1 MSVASHVQRLDL
13 TGDFEVPTEP
23 LAMDVR
29 DANGRLVVKSGE
41 VPSRSLLERL
51 RKMGVLEVFVRSP
64 EASAPDYWQ
73 KWGAEWLEESRSRLV
88 YLTPDI
94 GVTTEE
100 LDRFIRILSEAVESF
115 VREKNQSKAG

>member
-51 RKMGVLEVFVRSP
+51 RKMGILEVFVRSP

-100 LDRFIRILSEAVESF
+100 LDRFIRILSDAVESF

>member
-51 RKMGVLEVFVRSP
+51 RKMGILEVFVRSP

>member
-51 RKMGVLEVFVRSP
+51 RKMGILEVFVRSP

-73 KWGAEWLEESRSRLV
+73 KWGAEWLEESRSRLL

-94 GVTTEE
+94 GVTPEE